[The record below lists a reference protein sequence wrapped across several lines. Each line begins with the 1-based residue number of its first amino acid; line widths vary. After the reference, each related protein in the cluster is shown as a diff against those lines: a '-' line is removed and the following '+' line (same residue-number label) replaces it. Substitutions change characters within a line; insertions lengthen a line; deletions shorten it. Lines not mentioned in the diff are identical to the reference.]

1 MIKLHNLTKIYRA
14 QGVETRALSEVNL
27 AVKKGEFV
35 SIMGPSG
42 CGKTTLL
49 NIIGLLDSYDE
60 GLFVFDAA
68 NVSELSQKEKLNL
81 RKENIGFVF
90 QNFNLIDDL
99 TVSENIELPLHYL
112 GLSAPER
119 RKRVLEVL
127 EMVGMG
133 HRRDFFPY
141 QLSGGQQ
148 QKVAVGRAIVSR
160 PQLILADEPTGNLDS
175 NQGNEIMEM
184 LSRLNDAGT
193 TLIMVTHS
201 SHDASYS
208 QRIVRIMDGQ
218 IISEKKVL
226 HVQF

>member
-1 MIKLHNLTKIYRA
+1 MIKLHNLTKIYQA
-14 QGVETRALSEVNL
+14 QGVETRALSEVDL
-27 AVKKGEFV
+27 AVKKGEFL

-49 NIIGLLDSYDE
+49 NIIGLLDSFNE
-60 GLFVFDAA
+60 GLFVFNDA
-68 NVSELSQKEKLNL
+68 NVSELKDKEKLRL

-112 GLSAPER
+112 GYSAKDR
-119 RKRVLEVL
+119 RQRVLEVL

-148 QKVAVGRAIVSR
+148 QKVAVGRAVIAKPS
-160 PQLILADEPTGNLDS
+160 LILADEPTGNLDS
-175 NQGNEIMEM
+175 TQGNEIMEM
-184 LSRLNDAGT
+184 LSRLNDQGT

-208 QRIVRIMDGQ
+208 QRIVRIIDGQ
-218 IISEKKVL
+218 VVSEKKVL
-226 HVQF
+226 HAQF

>member
-1 MIKLHNLTKIYRA
+1 MIKLHNLTKIYQA
-14 QGVETRALSEVNL
+14 QGVETRALSEVDL
-27 AVKKGEFV
+27 TVKKGEFV

-49 NIIGLLDSYDE
+49 NIIGLLDSYNE
-60 GLFVFDAA
+60 GLFVFNDA
-68 NVSELSQKEKLNL
+68 NVSDLNERQKLKL
-81 RKENIGFVF
+81 RKEKIGFVF

-112 GLSAPER
+112 GYSAQDR
-119 RKRVLEVL
+119 RQRVLEVL

-148 QKVAVGRAIVSR
+148 QKVAVGRAIIAKPS
-160 PQLILADEPTGNLDS
+160 LILADEPTGNLDS
-175 NQGNEIMEM
+175 TQGNEIMEM
-184 LSRLNDAGT
+184 LSRLNDQGT

-218 IISEKKVL
+218 VVSEKKVL
-226 HVQF
+226 HAQF

>member
-1 MIKLHNLTKIYRA
+1 MIKLHNLTKIYQS
-14 QGVETRALSEVNL
+14 QGVETRALSEVDL
-27 AVKKGEFV
+27 SVKKGEFV

-49 NIIGLLDSYDE
+49 NIIGLLDSYNE
-60 GLFVFDAA
+60 GLFVFDDA
-68 NVSELSQKEKLNL
+68 NVSELTERQKLKL
-81 RKENIGFVF
+81 RKEKIGFVF

-112 GLSAPER
+112 GYSAQDR
-119 RKRVLEVL
+119 RQRVLEVL
-127 EMVGMG
+127 DMVGMG

-148 QKVAVGRAIVSR
+148 QKVAVGRAIIAK
-160 PQLILADEPTGNLDS
+160 PKLILADEPTGNLDS
-175 NQGNEIMEM
+175 TQGNEIMEM
-184 LSRLNDAGT
+184 LSRLNDQGT

-218 IISEKKVL
+218 VVSEKKVL
-226 HVQF
+226 HAQF

>member
-1 MIKLHNLTKIYRA
+1 MIKLHNLTKIYQA
-14 QGVETRALSEVNL
+14 QGVETRALSEVDL
-27 AVKKGEFV
+27 TVKKGEFV

-49 NIIGLLDSYDE
+49 NIIGLLDSYNE
-60 GLFVFDAA
+60 GLFVFNDT
-68 NVSELSQKEKLNL
+68 NVSDLSERQKLKL
-81 RKENIGFVF
+81 RKEKIGFVF

-112 GLSAPER
+112 GYAAQDR
-119 RKRVLEVL
+119 RQRVLEVL

-148 QKVAVGRAIVSR
+148 QKVAVGRAIIAKPS
-160 PQLILADEPTGNLDS
+160 LILADEPTGNLDS
-175 NQGNEIMEM
+175 TQGNEIMEM
-184 LSRLNDAGT
+184 LSRLNDQGT

-218 IISEKKVL
+218 VVSEKKVL
-226 HVQF
+226 HAQF

>member
-1 MIKLHNLTKIYRA
+1 MIKLHNLTKIYQA
-14 QGVETRALSEVNL
+14 QGVETRALSEVDL
-27 AVKKGEFV
+27 AVHKGEFV

-49 NIIGLLDSYDE
+49 NIIGLLDSYNK
-60 GLFVFDAA
+60 GLFIFDAG
-68 NVSELSQKEKLNL
+68 NVSELSEREKLKL
-81 RKENIGFVF
+81 RKEKIGFVF

-112 GLSAPER
+112 NYSAQAR
-119 RKRVLEVL
+119 RQRVLEVL
-127 EMVGMG
+127 DMVGMG

-148 QKVAVGRAIVSR
+148 QKVAVGRAIIAKPS
-160 PQLILADEPTGNLDS
+160 LILADEPTGNLDS
-175 NQGNEIMEM
+175 TQGNEIMEM
-184 LSRLNDAGT
+184 LSRLNDQGT

-218 IISEKKVL
+218 VVSEKKVL
-226 HVQF
+226 HAQF

>member
-1 MIKLHNLTKIYRA
+1 MIKLHNLTKIYQA
-14 QGVETRALSEVNL
+14 QGVETRALSEVDL
-27 AVKKGEFV
+27 TVKKGEFV

-49 NIIGLLDSYDE
+49 NIIGLLDSYNE
-60 GLFVFDAA
+60 GLFVFNDA
-68 NVSELSQKEKLNL
+68 NVSDLNERQKLKL
-81 RKENIGFVF
+81 RKEKIGFVF

-99 TVSENIELPLHYL
+99 TVIENIELPLHYL
-112 GLSAPER
+112 GYSAQDR
-119 RKRVLEVL
+119 RQRVLEVL

-148 QKVAVGRAIVSR
+148 QKVAVGRAIIAKPS
-160 PQLILADEPTGNLDS
+160 LILADEPTGNLDS
-175 NQGNEIMEM
+175 TQGNEIMEM
-184 LSRLNDAGT
+184 LSRLNDQGT

-218 IISEKKVL
+218 VVSEKKVL
-226 HVQF
+226 HAQF

>member
-1 MIKLHNLTKIYRA
+1 MIKLHNLTKIYQA
-14 QGVETRALSEVNL
+14 QGVETRALSEVDL
-27 AVKKGEFV
+27 AVKKGEFL

-49 NIIGLLDSYDE
+49 NIIGLLDSFNE
-60 GLFVFDAA
+60 GLFVFNDD
-68 NVSELSQKEKLNL
+68 NVSELTEKQKLKL
-81 RKENIGFVF
+81 RKEKIGFVF

-112 GLSAPER
+112 GYSVRDR
-119 RKRVLEVL
+119 RQRVLEVL

-148 QKVAVGRAIVSR
+148 QKVAVGRAVVAKPS
-160 PQLILADEPTGNLDS
+160 LILADEPTGNLDS
-175 NQGNEIMEM
+175 TQGNEIMEM
-184 LSRLNDAGT
+184 LSRLNDQGT

-208 QRIVRIMDGQ
+208 QRIVRIIDGQ
-218 IISEKKVL
+218 VVSEKKVL
-226 HVQF
+226 HAQF

>member
-1 MIKLHNLTKIYRA
+1 MIKLHNLTKIYQA
-14 QGVETRALSEVNL
+14 QGVETRALSEVDL
-27 AVKKGEFV
+27 RVKKGEFV

-49 NIIGLLDSYDE
+49 NIIGLLDSYNE
-60 GLFVFDAA
+60 GLFVFDDA
-68 NVSELSQKEKLNL
+68 NVSELTERQKLKL
-81 RKENIGFVF
+81 RKEKIGFVF

-112 GLSAPER
+112 GYSVQNR
-119 RKRVLEVL
+119 RQRVLEVL

-148 QKVAVGRAIVSR
+148 QKVAVGRAIIAKPS
-160 PQLILADEPTGNLDS
+160 LILADEPTGNLDS
-175 NQGNEIMEM
+175 TQGNEIMEM
-184 LSRLNDAGT
+184 LSRLNDEGT

-218 IISEKKVL
+218 VVSEKKVL
-226 HVQF
+226 HAQF

>member
-1 MIKLHNLTKIYRA
+1 MIKLHNLTKIYQA
-14 QGVETRALSEVNL
+14 QGVETRALSEVDL
-27 AVKKGEFV
+27 AVKKGEFL

-49 NIIGLLDSYDE
+49 NIIGLLDSYKE
-60 GLFVFDAA
+60 GLFVFNDE
-68 NVSELSQKEKLNL
+68 NVSELTERQKLKL

-112 GLSAPER
+112 GYSASDR
-119 RKRVLEVL
+119 RQRVLEVL
-127 EMVGMG
+127 DMVGLG

-148 QKVAVGRAIVSR
+148 QKVAVGRAVVAKPS
-160 PQLILADEPTGNLDS
+160 LILADEPTGNLDS
-175 NQGNEIMEM
+175 TQGNEIMEM
-184 LSRLNDAGT
+184 LSRLNDQGT

-208 QRIVRIMDGQ
+208 QRIVRIIDGQ
-218 IISEKKVL
+218 VLSEKKVL
-226 HVQF
+226 HAQF

>member
-1 MIKLHNLTKIYRA
+1 MIKLHNLTKIYQA
-14 QGVETRALSEVNL
+14 QGVETRALSEVDL
-27 AVKKGEFV
+27 TVKKGEFV

-49 NIIGLLDSYDE
+49 NIIGLLDSYNE
-60 GLFVFDAA
+60 GLFVFNDA
-68 NVSELSQKEKLNL
+68 NVSDLNERQKLKL
-81 RKENIGFVF
+81 RKEKIGFVF

-112 GLSAPER
+112 GYSAQDR
-119 RKRVLEVL
+119 RQRVLEVL

-148 QKVAVGRAIVSR
+148 QKVAVGRAIIAKPS
-160 PQLILADEPTGNLDS
+160 LILADEPTGNLDS
-175 NQGNEIMEM
+175 TQGNEIMEM
-184 LSRLNDAGT
+184 LSRLNDQGT

-218 IISEKKVL
+218 VVSEKKVM
-226 HVQF
+226 HAQF

>member
-1 MIKLHNLTKIYRA
+1 MIKLHNLTKIYQA
-14 QGVETRALSEVNL
+14 QGVETRALSEVDL
-27 AVKKGEFV
+27 RVKKGEFV

-49 NIIGLLDSYDE
+49 NIIGLLDSYNE
-60 GLFVFDAA
+60 GLFVFDDA
-68 NVSELSQKEKLNL
+68 NVSELTERQKLKL
-81 RKENIGFVF
+81 RKEKIGFVF

-112 GLSAPER
+112 GYSAQDR
-119 RKRVLEVL
+119 RQRVLEVL

-148 QKVAVGRAIVSR
+148 QKVAVGRAIIAKPS
-160 PQLILADEPTGNLDS
+160 LILADEPTGNLDS
-175 NQGNEIMEM
+175 TQGNEIMEM
-184 LSRLNDAGT
+184 LSRLNDEGT

-218 IISEKKVL
+218 VVSEKKVL
-226 HVQF
+226 HAQF